1 VRAGQLSRDAFR
13 VLLTGSGL
21 RVKTG
26 PFNLSI
32 RTRLPQLIDQLYR
45 MYAHYSLMGEA
56 EIAEFH
62 VRVISRCS
70 IRRPFARLIQFE
82 VDGRSPFPPVPA
94 EQALATLE
102 WGINLAIAMRINHLL
117 LFHSAAV
124 ERNGHVLLLPAWP
137 GSGKTTLCTAL
148 IHRGYRLFSDE
159 FGLMDP
165 QSGAFFPLPRLMP
178 LKNRSIEVIRDYLPE
193 AVLGPEIPGTLKGT
207 VAHVRPPQESIRR
220 TDETAQSRWI
230 VFPKWSTGAALQL
243 EPLPR
248 SEAFLLLA
256 SNAFNYELL
265 GETAFN
271 AVTHLVRNCE
281 CRKLVYSDFDSV
293 LAALDALTDMP
304 ADMN

>member
-1 VRAGQLSRDAFR
+1 MKAGQLSRDTFR
-13 VLLTGSGL
+13 TLLTGSGL

-32 RTRLPQLIDQLYR
+32 RTRLPLLIDQLYR
-45 MYAHYSLMGEA
+45 MYAHYSLMEET

-62 VRVISRCS
+62 VRIISRRP
-70 IRRPFARLIQFE
+70 IRRPLARLIQFE
-82 VDGRSPFPPVPA
+82 VDGRSPFPLVPA

-102 WGINLAIAMRINHLL
+102 WGINLAIAMRISHLL

-165 QSGAFFPLPRLMP
+165 QSGEFFPLPRLMP
-178 LKNRSIEVIRDYLPE
+178 LKNQSIGVIRDYLPE
-193 AVLGPEIPGTLKGT
+193 AVLGPEISGTLKGT
-207 VAHVRPPQESIRR
+207 VAHVRPPQESIERA
-220 TDETAQSRWI
+220 DETAKPRWI
-230 VFPKWSTGAALQL
+230 VFPKWSAGAALRL
-243 EPLPR
+243 ESLPQ

-256 SNAFNYELL
+256 TNAFNYEVL
-265 GETAFN
+265 GETAFD
-271 AVTHLVRNCE
+271 AVTHLVRGCE
-281 CRKLVYSDFDSV
+281 CRKLVYSDFDSA
-293 LAALDALTDMP
+293 LAALDELTDG
-304 ADMN
+304 

>member
-1 VRAGQLSRDAFR
+1 MNVGQLSRDVFR
-13 VLLTGSGL
+13 VLLTTSGL

-32 RTRLPQLIDQLYR
+32 QTRLPSLIDTLYH
-45 MYAHYSLMGEA
+45 MYAHYALMDA
-56 EIAEFH
+56 DEIAEFH
-62 VRVISRCS
+62 VRIIAKRS
-70 IRRPFARLIQFE
+70 IRRPWAQLIQFQ
-82 VDGRSPFPPVPA
+82 VDGRAPFPPIPLT
-94 EQALATLE
+94 QALATLE
-102 WGINLAIAMRINHLL
+102 WGINLAIALRINHLL

-165 QSGAFFPLPRLMP
+165 TTGLFYPLPRLMP
-178 LKNRSIEVIRDYLPE
+178 LKNQSIQVVRDHFPE

-207 VAHVRPPQESIRR
+207 VAHVRPPLASIERS
-220 TDETAQSRWI
+220 EEPAKACWI
-230 VFPKWSTGAALQL
+230 VFPKWSAGADLSL
-243 EPLPR
+243 ESLPR

-256 SNAFNYELL
+256 SNAFNYEVL
-265 GETAFN
+265 GQTAFD
-271 AVTHLVRNCE
+271 AVAGLVRSCE

-293 LAALDALTDMP
+293 LQALDALTD
-304 ADMN
+304 A

>member
-1 VRAGQLSRDAFR
+1 MIVRQLSRDTFR
-13 VLLTGSGL
+13 ALLAGSGL
-21 RVKTG
+21 RVKAG

-32 RTRLPQLIDQLYR
+32 RTRLPYLADQLHR
-45 MYAHYSLMGEA
+45 MYAHYALMDEA

-62 VRVISRCS
+62 VRVISRRS

-124 ERNGHVLLLPAWP
+124 ERNGRVLLLPAWP

-165 QSGAFFPLPRLMP
+165 TSGNFFPLPRLMP
-178 LKNRSIEVIRDYLPE
+178 LKNQSIKVIRDYLPE

-207 VAHVRPPQESIRR
+207 VAHVRPPQESIERS
-220 TDETAQSRWI
+220 DESAKARWI
-230 VFPKWSTGAALQL
+230 VFPKWSANASLQL
-243 EPLPR
+243 EPLPQ

-256 SNAFNYELL
+256 SNAFNYEVL
-265 GETAFN
+265 GETAFD
-271 AVTHLVRNCE
+271 AVTSLVRNCE
-281 CRKLVYSDFDSV
+281 CRKLVYSGFDSA
-293 LAALDALTDMP
+293 LAALDELTD
-304 ADMN
+304 D

>member
-1 VRAGQLSRDAFR
+1 MIVGQLSRDTFR
-13 VLLTGSGL
+13 ALLAGSGL
-21 RVKTG
+21 RVKAG

-32 RTRLPQLIDQLYR
+32 RTRLPYLADQLHR
-45 MYAHYSLMGEA
+45 MYAHYALMDEA

-62 VRVISRCS
+62 VQVISKRS

-165 QSGAFFPLPRLMP
+165 QSGNFFPLPRLMP
-178 LKNRSIEVIRDYLPE
+178 LKNQSIKVIRDYLPE
-193 AVLGPEIPGTLKGT
+193 AVLGPEIPGTPKGT
-207 VAHVRPPQESIRR
+207 VAHVRPPQESIERS
-220 TDETAQSRWI
+220 DESAKARWI
-230 VFPKWSTGAALQL
+230 VFPKWSANASLQL
-243 EPLPR
+243 EPLPQ

-256 SNAFNYELL
+256 SNAFNYEVL
-265 GETAFN
+265 GETAFD
-271 AVTHLVRNCE
+271 AVTSLVRNCE
-281 CRKLVYSDFDSV
+281 CRKLVYSGFDSA
-293 LAALDALTDMP
+293 LAALDELTD
-304 ADMN
+304 D

>member
-1 VRAGQLSRDAFR
+1 MKVDQLSRDG
-13 VLLTGSGL
+13 LLTLLTTSGL
-21 RVKTG
+21 RVRTG

-32 RTRLPQLIDQLYR
+32 RTQLPHLIEQLYQ
-45 MYAHYSLMGEA
+45 MYAHYALMDTD

-62 VRVISRCS
+62 VRIVAKRS
-70 IRRPFARLIQFE
+70 IRRPWVRLVRFE

-102 WGINLAIAMRINHLL
+102 WGINLVIAMRINHLL

-137 GSGKTTLCTAL
+137 GSGKTTLSAML
-148 IHRGYRLFSDE
+148 MHRGYRLFSDE

-165 QSGAFFPLPRLMP
+165 LSGDFFPLPRLMP
-178 LKNRSIEVIRDYLPE
+178 LKNQSIQVIREYLPE

-207 VAHVRPPQESIRR
+207 VAHVRPPQESIERSN
-220 TDETAQSRWI
+220 ESAKARWI
-230 VFPKWSTGAALQL
+230 VFPKWSANAALRL
-243 EPLPR
+243 EPLPQ

-256 SNAFNYELL
+256 TNAFNYEVL

-271 AVTHLVRNCE
+271 AVARMVRNCE
-281 CRKLVYSDFDSV
+281 CRKLVYSDFDSA
-293 LAALDALTDMP
+293 LAALNELTDG
-304 ADMN
+304 

>member
-1 VRAGQLSRDAFR
+1 MKVEQFSLDQLRT
-13 VLLTGSGL
+13 LLAGSGL
-21 RVKTG
+21 RVKAG

-32 RTRLPQLIDQLYR
+32 QTCLPSLTDQLYR
-45 MYAHYSLMGEA
+45 MYSHYSLVDET

-62 VRVISRCS
+62 VRIIPKHS
-70 IRRPFARLIQFE
+70 IRRPFVRLIQFQ
-82 VDGRSPFPPVPA
+82 VDGRAPFPPVPV

-102 WGINLAIAMRINHLL
+102 WGINLVIAMRVNHLL

-165 QSGAFFPLPRLMP
+165 QSGEFFPLPRLMP
-178 LKNRSIEVIRDYLPE
+178 LKNQSIGVIRDYLPE

-207 VAHVRPPQESIRR
+207 VAHVRPPQESIERA
-220 TDETAQSRWI
+220 DETAKPRWI
-230 VFPKWSTGAALQL
+230 VFPKWSAGAALRL
-243 EPLPR
+243 ESLPQ

-256 SNAFNYELL
+256 SNAFNYEVL
-265 GETAFN
+265 GETAFD
-271 AVTHLVRNCE
+271 AVTSLVRNCE
-281 CRKLVYSDFDSV
+281 CRKLVYSDFDSA
-293 LAALDALTDMP
+293 LAALGELTDG
-304 ADMN
+304 

>member
-1 VRAGQLSRDAFR
+1 MIVGQLSRDTFR
-13 VLLTGSGL
+13 ALLVGSGL
-21 RVKTG
+21 RVKAG

-32 RTRLPQLIDQLYR
+32 RTRLPYLADQLHR
-45 MYAHYSLMGEA
+45 MYAHYALMDEA

-62 VRVISRCS
+62 VQVISKRS
-70 IRRPFARLIQFE
+70 IRRPFAQLIQFE

-165 QSGAFFPLPRLMP
+165 QSGNFFPLPRLMP
-178 LKNRSIEVIRDYLPE
+178 LKNQSIKVIRDYLPE

-207 VAHVRPPQESIRR
+207 VAHVRPPQESIERS
-220 TDETAQSRWI
+220 DESAKARWI
-230 VFPKWSTGAALQL
+230 VFPKWSANASLQL
-243 EPLPR
+243 EPLPQ

-256 SNAFNYELL
+256 SNAVNYEVL
-265 GETAFN
+265 GETAFD
-271 AVTHLVRNCE
+271 AVTSLVRNCE
-281 CRKLVYSDFDSV
+281 CRKLVYSGFDSA
-293 LAALDALTDMP
+293 LAALDELTD
-304 ADMN
+304 D

>member
-1 VRAGQLSRDAFR
+1 MKVAQLSLVELRRRLAG
-13 VLLTGSGL
+13 TGL
-21 RVKTG
+21 RVKMG

-32 RTRLPQLIDQLYR
+32 QTCLPSLIDQLHR
-45 MYAHYSLMGEA
+45 MYSYYSLADET
-56 EIAEFH
+56 EITEFH
-62 VRVISRCS
+62 VRVVPKYS
-70 IRRPFARLIQFE
+70 IRRPFVQLIRFE
-82 VDGRSPFPPVPA
+82 VDSRAPFPPVPA

-124 ERNGHVLLLPAWP
+124 ERNGHMLLLPAWP

-148 IHRGYRLFSDE
+148 MYRGYRLFSDE

-165 QSGAFFPLPRLMP
+165 RSGEFLPLPRLMP
-178 LKNRSIEVIRDYLPE
+178 LKNQSIEVIRDYLPE

-207 VAHVRPPQESIRR
+207 VAHVRPPQDSIERA
-220 TDETAQSRWI
+220 DETAKPRWI
-230 VFPKWSTGAALQL
+230 VFPKWSADAIVRL

-256 SNAFNYELL
+256 SNAFNYEVL

-271 AVTHLVRNCE
+271 AVTRLIQSCE
-281 CRKLVYSDFDSV
+281 CRKLIYSDFDSALAV
-293 LAALDALTDMP
+293 LDELTTDG
-304 ADMN
+304 

>member
-1 VRAGQLSRDAFR
+1 MRVAQFSPDQFR
-13 VLLTGSGL
+13 TLLAGSGL
-21 RVKTG
+21 RVKAG

-32 RTRLPQLIDQLYR
+32 QTCLPSLTDQLYR
-45 MYAHYSLMGEA
+45 MYSHYSLVDET

-62 VRVISRCS
+62 VRIIPKHS
-70 IRRPFARLIQFE
+70 IRRPFVRLIQFQ
-82 VDGRSPFPPVPA
+82 VDGRAPFPPVPV

-102 WGINLAIAMRINHLL
+102 WGINLVIAMRVNHLL

-165 QSGAFFPLPRLMP
+165 QSGEFLPLPRLMP
-178 LKNRSIEVIRDYLPE
+178 LKNQSIGVIRDYLPE

-207 VAHVRPPQESIRR
+207 VAHVRPPQESIERA
-220 TDETAQSRWI
+220 DETAKPRWI
-230 VFPKWSTGAALQL
+230 VFPKWSAGAALRL
-243 EPLPR
+243 ESLPQ

-256 SNAFNYELL
+256 TNAFNYEVL
-265 GETAFN
+265 GETAFD
-271 AVTHLVRNCE
+271 AVTSLVRNCE
-281 CRKLVYSDFDSV
+281 CRKLVYSDFDSA
-293 LAALDALTDMP
+293 LAALDELTDG
-304 ADMN
+304 

>member
-1 VRAGQLSRDAFR
+1 MKVDQLSRDR
-13 VLLTGSGL
+13 LRTLLTTSGL
-21 RVKTG
+21 RVRTG

-32 RTRLPQLIDQLYR
+32 RTQLPHLIEQLYQ
-45 MYAHYSLMGEA
+45 MYAHYALMDTD

-62 VRVISRCS
+62 VRIVAKRS
-70 IRRPFARLIQFE
+70 IRRPWIRLVRFE

-137 GSGKTTLCTAL
+137 GSGKTTLSAML
-148 IHRGYRLFSDE
+148 MHRGYRLFSDE

-165 QSGAFFPLPRLMP
+165 LSGDFFPLPRLMP
-178 LKNRSIEVIRDYLPE
+178 LKNQSIQVIREYLPE

-207 VAHVRPPQESIRR
+207 VAHVRPPQKSIERSSES
-220 TDETAQSRWI
+220 AKARWI
-230 VFPKWSTGAALQL
+230 VFPKWSANAALRL
-243 EPLPR
+243 EPLPQ

-256 SNAFNYELL
+256 TNAFNYEVL

-271 AVTHLVRNCE
+271 AVSRMVRNCE
-281 CRKLVYSDFDSV
+281 CRKLVYSDFDSA
-293 LAALDALTDMP
+293 LAALNELTDG
-304 ADMN
+304 

>member
-1 VRAGQLSRDAFR
+1 MKVEQLSLDIFR
-13 VLLTGSGL
+13 TLITGSGL
-21 RVKTG
+21 RVKAG

-32 RTRLPQLIDQLYR
+32 QTCLSSLIDQLYR
-45 MYAHYSLMGEA
+45 MYSHYSLVDET

-62 VRVISRCS
+62 VRIIPKHS
-70 IRRPFARLIQFE
+70 IRRPLAQFIQFQI
-82 VDGRSPFPPVPA
+82 DGRSPFPPVPA

-148 IHRGYRLFSDE
+148 MYRGYRLFSDE

-165 QSGAFFPLPRLMP
+165 RSGEFLPLPRLMP
-178 LKNRSIEVIRDYLPE
+178 LKNQSIEVIRDYLPE
-193 AVLGPEIPGTLKGT
+193 AVLGPEIHGTLKGT
-207 VAHVRPPQESIRR
+207 VAHVRPPQESIERA
-220 TDETAQSRWI
+220 DETAKPRWI
-230 VFPKWSTGAALQL
+230 VFPKWLADAAVRL
-243 EPLPR
+243 ELLPR

-256 SNAFNYELL
+256 SNAFNYEVL

-271 AVTHLVRNCE
+271 AVTRLIQNCE
-281 CRKLVYSDFDSV
+281 CRKLIYSDFDSALAV
-293 LAALDALTDMP
+293 LDELTTDG
-304 ADMN
+304 

>member
-1 VRAGQLSRDAFR
+1 MNVGRLSPDTFR
-13 VLLTGSGL
+13 VLLATSGL

-32 RTRLPQLIDQLYR
+32 RTRFPHLIEQLYQ
-45 MYAHYSLMGEA
+45 MYAHYALMGTD

-62 VRVISRCS
+62 VRIVTRRS
-70 IRRPFARLIQFE
+70 IRRPLARLIQFQ

-137 GSGKTTLCTAL
+137 GSGKTTLSAML
-148 IHRGYRLFSDE
+148 MHRGYRLFSDE

-165 QSGAFFPLPRLMP
+165 QSGDFFPLPRLMP
-178 LKNRSIEVIRDYLPE
+178 LKNQSIEIIRNYLPE

-207 VAHVRPPQESIRR
+207 VAHVCPPQESIERSS
-220 TDETAQSRWI
+220 ESAKARWI
-230 VFPKWSTGAALQL
+230 VFPKWSAGAALQL
-243 EPLPR
+243 EPLPQ

-256 SNAFNYELL
+256 TNAFNYEVL

-271 AVTHLVRNCE
+271 AVTSLVCGCE
-281 CRKLVYSDFDSV
+281 CRKLVYSDFDS
-293 LAALDALTDMP
+293 ALTALNELTDG
-304 ADMN
+304 

>member
-1 VRAGQLSRDAFR
+1 MKVEQFSLDQLRT
-13 VLLTGSGL
+13 LLAGSGL
-21 RVKTG
+21 RVKAG

-32 RTRLPQLIDQLYR
+32 QTCLPSLTDQLYR
-45 MYAHYSLMGEA
+45 MYSHYSLVDET

-62 VRVISRCS
+62 VRIIPKHS
-70 IRRPFARLIQFE
+70 IRRPFVRLIQFQ
-82 VDGRSPFPPVPA
+82 VDGRAPFPPVPV

-102 WGINLAIAMRINHLL
+102 WGINLVIAMRVNHLL

-165 QSGAFFPLPRLMP
+165 QSGEFLPLPRLMP
-178 LKNRSIEVIRDYLPE
+178 LKNQSIGVIRDYLPE

-207 VAHVRPPQESIRR
+207 VAHVRPPQESIERA
-220 TDETAQSRWI
+220 DETAKPRWI
-230 VFPKWSTGAALQL
+230 VFPKWSAGAALRL
-243 EPLPR
+243 ESLPQ

-256 SNAFNYELL
+256 TNAFNYEVL
-265 GETAFN
+265 GETAFD
-271 AVTHLVRNCE
+271 AVTSLVRNCE
-281 CRKLVYSDFDSV
+281 CRKLVYSDFDSA
-293 LAALDALTDMP
+293 LAALDELTDG
-304 ADMN
+304 